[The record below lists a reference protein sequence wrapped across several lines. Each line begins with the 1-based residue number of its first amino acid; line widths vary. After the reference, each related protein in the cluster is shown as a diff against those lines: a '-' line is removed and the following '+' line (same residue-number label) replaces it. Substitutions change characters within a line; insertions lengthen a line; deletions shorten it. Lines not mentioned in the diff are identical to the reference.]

1 MQPVQSM
8 PTSLAIPCRRL
19 LCACTSICTPN
30 CRPESVTNFLVQVR
44 TTMNMMGPLMNPA
57 GAVYGLIGTYSPT
70 ISQLMGEALQRL
82 GSKKALVVHSQGLDE
97 LTPLGE
103 ADIVDVTPQ
112 RIRRYS
118 LDPKELGIPR
128 SATKS
133 QPLPVSGSPCKSRQG
148 CVAHSW

>member
-1 MQPVQSM
+1 
-8 PTSLAIPCRRL
+8 
-19 LCACTSICTPN
+19 
-30 CRPESVTNFLVQVR
+30 
-44 TTMNMMGPLMNPA
+44 MNMMGPLMNPA
-57 GAVYGLIGTYSPT
+57 GAVYGLIGTYSPA

-128 SATKS
+128 SATKCS
-133 QPLPVSGSPCKSRQG
+133 AASPVSGSPCKSRPG
-148 CVAHSW
+148 YVARSW

>member
-1 MQPVQSM
+1 MLAPQP
-8 PTSLAIPCRRL
+8 TLHCH
-19 LCACTSICTPN
+19 
-30 CRPESVTNFLVQVR
+30 PESVHYLSVQVR

-57 GAVYGLIGTYSPT
+57 GAVYGLIGTYSPA

-112 RIRRYS
+112 RIKRYS

-128 SATKS
+128 SATMSSSAVYVWLALQKQAS
-133 QPLPVSGSPCKSRQG
+133 TCCPVVVMARCGLKRTSPCLIDIQ
-148 CVAHSW
+148 VL

>member
-1 MQPVQSM
+1 
-8 PTSLAIPCRRL
+8 
-19 LCACTSICTPN
+19 
-30 CRPESVTNFLVQVR
+30 
-44 TTMNMMGPLMNPA
+44 MNMMGPLMNPA
-57 GAVYGLIGTYSPT
+57 GAVYGLIGTYSPA

-112 RIRRYS
+112 RIKRYS

-128 SATKS
+128 SAAKCSAASCVWLALQKQAKHMLPCTGDGKVWHEADP
-133 QPLPVSGSPCKSRQG
+133 PLSGQHSG
-148 CVAHSW
+148 LLTAHEEHLPKR